1 MNKQSFKQKCLL
13 TYAPAIGLVF
23 MLASY
28 FPQLWMTYT
37 TQNVQGQSISF
48 WVLLSVGLLA
58 MTLQQIGMIRY
69 GGVKAYMGLVFQA
82 LNTILALAMLVGVIV
97 FA

>member
-1 MNKQSFKQKCLL
+1 MKKQSFIQKSLL
-13 TYAPAIGLVF
+13 TYAPAIGLIF

-37 TQNVQGQSISF
+37 TQNVQGQSLSF
-48 WVLLSVGLLA
+48 WILLSVGLIA
-58 MTLQQIGMIRY
+58 MTGQQVGMIRY

-82 LNTILALAMLVGVIV
+82 LNTVLALAMLVGVLI
-97 FA
+97 FS